1 METMYFTFGVLTV
14 VAILVVATIIYSILM
29 VFKQSKQIK
38 YIQTDIRDTARNL
51 HDEINWRSNDFN
63 DRFKD
68 IHQQIENTYTNAR
81 DIAAAY
87 TDSRIDKL
95 EDKLTGA
102 SVAKEKINNKNL
114 LKG

>member
-1 METMYFTFGVLTV
+1 MYFTFGVLTM
-14 VAILVVATIIYSILM
+14 VAMLVVAVVVYSILM

-38 YIQTDIRDTARNL
+38 HIQEDL
-51 HDEINWRSNDFN
+51 NWRSNDFN

-68 IHQQIENTYTNAR
+68 YHQRIENSFTSAR
-81 DIAAAY
+81 DISNAY
-87 TDSRIDKL
+87 TDMRIDKL

-102 SVAKEKINNKNL
+102 SIAKEKLNNKNL

>member
-1 METMYFTFGVLTV
+1 MEAMYFTFGVLTMVAMVV
-14 VAILVVATIIYSILM
+14 VAAVVYSILM

-38 YIQTDIRDTARNL
+38 YIQDDHQNDLRNIREDM
-51 HDEINWRSNDFN
+51 NWRSNDIN

-68 IHQQIENTYTNAR
+68 YHQRIEDVYTNAK
-81 DIAAAY
+81 DTAFAY

-95 EDKLTGA
+95 EAKLTGA
-102 SVAKEKINNKNL
+102 SEAQVQLNNKNL